1 MTVLNDHEIEPLE
14 NICHISPIFPKLY
27 TQYTPYPKL
36 TSLVGAII
44 NEEGR
49 PTLLLL
55 LPTASRSRRLLPRPS
70 NNIFCKSGKPNMMV
84 FPLPVALLAMTSYPL
99 SGNNS
104 GIAADCIGVGV
115 VMFIHDWSVCTSD
128 SSNDAFED
136 WKLVSGDVP

>member
-1 MTVLNDHEIEPLE
+1 MVMKLLNLFKISAT
-14 NICHISPIFPKLY
+14 CHPSF
-27 TQYTPYPKL
+27 QNFNPKL

-55 LPTASRSRRLLPRPS
+55 PPTSSRRLPRPS
-70 NNIFCKSGKPNMMV
+70 NNIFCKSGNPNMMV

-128 SSNDAFED
+128 SSNDVVED